1 MTIPVQNRHTLDFE
15 SYKVFNPTGSSRD
28 INFDYFKA
36 KGTLN
41 LDTIK
46 SLDQQQKI
54 RRSYHRRV
62 QFQKQASIKISGE
75 SSFSGAV
82 DQLHKYLHMT

>member
-1 MTIPVQNRHTLDFE
+1 MRNYNGKISESRNRVTIPVQNRHTLDFE
-15 SYKVFNPTGSSRD
+15 SYKVFNPTGSSKD

-46 SLDQQQKI
+46 SLDQ
-54 RRSYHRRV
+54 
-62 QFQKQASIKISGE
+62 
-75 SSFSGAV
+75 
-82 DQLHKYLHMT
+82 

>member
-15 SYKVFNPTGSSRD
+15 SYKVFNPTGSSKD

-46 SLDQQQKI
+46 SLDQ
-54 RRSYHRRV
+54 
-62 QFQKQASIKISGE
+62 
-75 SSFSGAV
+75 
-82 DQLHKYLHMT
+82 